1 MTTPTCRSSASSKVP
16 GPRGRP
22 HNSPTIQKRRLAANH
37 PRYRGLA
44 APNGLTTYNRP
55 PYMKITYDDLAD
67 LIPPLNQGQPR
78 TLLNIGCGKADRARL
93 PECFQDSRWQEIR
106 LDIDPTVQPDIVSS
120 ITEMTA
126 VETGSM
132 DAVWS
137 SHNLEHLEDFQVP
150 QALAEIRR
158 VLKPGGF
165 ALITLPNLERIA
177 QLIVE
182 GKIDEVIY
190 VSPAGPITPLDM
202 LFGHQASIA
211 RGNSYMAHRTGFTN
225 RRLGCR
231 LIEAGFEEVR
241 ILPGQAFDLWAIAR
255 APAAS
260 V

>member
-1 MTTPTCRSSASSKVP
+1 
-16 GPRGRP
+16 
-22 HNSPTIQKRRLAANH
+22 
-37 PRYRGLA
+37 
-44 APNGLTTYNRP
+44 
-55 PYMKITYDDLAD
+55 MKITHDDLSS
-67 LIPPLNQGQPR
+67 LIPSLNQGQPK
-78 TLLNIGCGKADRARL
+78 TLLHIGCGKADRTRL

-106 LDIDPTVQPDIVSS
+106 LDIDPAVQPDIVST

-132 DAVWS
+132 DAIWS

-165 ALITLPNLERIA
+165 ALITLPDLERIA

-202 LFGHQASIA
+202 LFGHQASVA
-211 RGNSYMAHRTGFTN
+211 RGNQYMAHRTGFTAK
-225 RRLGCR
+225 RLGMH
-231 LIEAGFEEVR
+231 LIDAGFAEVR
-241 ILPGQAFDLWAIAR
+241 IITPPEGDLWALAML
-255 APAAS
+255 
-260 V
+260 